1 MLAKL
6 KRGNMNREVLF
17 MQRCLDLAVMGAGK
31 TSPNPMVGAVIV
43 HDGKIIGEGYTSPY
57 GGPHAEV
64 NAIQDAMLK
73 FPESAEK
80 LFQES
85 TIYVSLEPCAHFGKT
100 PPCADLIVS
109 KKFKKAVIACQDPFA
124 KVNGLGI
131 QKLKEAGIE
140 VVIGVLEK
148 EAKWVNR
155 RFFTRL
161 KDFRPYIILKWA
173 ETKDGYF
180 APADGSQKWISNA
193 ASKQLVHQWR
203 TQEDAI
209 LVGKGTALADNPSLT
224 AREWSGRNP
233 KRVLIDKR
241 LEISR
246 AANLYS
252 TQADTIVFNAEQ
264 TDWQGNIKL
273 IALENF
279 DLYLPQQV
287 LYQLYLMDIQSLIV
301 EGGKKT
307 LEQFIQAGLWDE
319 ARIFK
324 SSENWGAGMEAPKI
338 NGSIKEKLKV
348 GSDTLEILIKP

>member
-1 MLAKL
+1 
-6 KRGNMNREVLF
+6 MNRDELF
-17 MQRCLDLAVMGAGK
+17 MQRCLNLAVLGAGK

-43 HDGKIIGEGYTSPY
+43 HENKIIGEGYTSPY

-64 NAIQDAMLK
+64 NAIQDTLQK
-73 FPESAEK
+73 FPEDAER

-131 QKLKEAGIE
+131 QKLKDAGIQ
-140 VVIGVLEK
+140 VVIGILEE

-161 KDFRPYIILKWA
+161 KEFRPYVILKWA
-173 ETKDGYF
+173 ETNDGYF

-193 ASKQLVHQWR
+193 SSKQLVHQWR

-224 AREWSGRNP
+224 AREWVGRNP
-233 KRVLIDKR
+233 KRVLIDKN

-246 AANLYS
+246 ETALFS
-252 TQADTIVFNAEQ
+252 PVADTIVFNAEQ
-264 TDWQGNIKL
+264 TDWQGHIKL

-279 DLYLPQQV
+279 DLYLPQQI
-287 LYQLYLMDIQSLIV
+287 LYQLFLMDVQSLVV

-307 LEQFIQAGLWDE
+307 LEQFIHAGLWDE

-324 SSENWGAGMEAPKI
+324 SSQNWDEGMESPQIDGRLKERLKI
-338 NGSIKEKLKV
+338 